1 MACTVVFLQ
10 ALRHAALR
18 SDRAKSFRSLRS
30 AACRSVFADGIP
42 MIYWLLPI
50 LFQVALVIHIVKTGR
65 NTLWIWLVI
74 FVPLIGALAYFA
86 VEILPEL
93 MGTRSVQRAKSGLR
107 NTLDPHRDLRE
118 ASQKLAVN
126 NSVDSRRKVADQLLE
141 RGRYD
146 EAIEHYRA
154 AMTGIYSHEPLLM
167 LGLAKAQFAKNQI
180 VDARQTLDALIANN
194 PDFKS
199 PEGHLLYARA
209 LEGEGNLDKALSE
222 YKALSKYYSGAEAMY
237 RYGSLLK
244 RQGQIEQGNAI
255 LKELLTN
262 AELAGAVFRK
272 EQSEWIEAARRE
284 LG

>member
-1 MACTVVFLQ
+1 
-10 ALRHAALR
+10 
-18 SDRAKSFRSLRS
+18 
-30 AACRSVFADGIP
+30 

-50 LFQVALVIHIVKTGR
+50 LFQVALVIHILKTGR

-74 FVPLIGALAYFA
+74 FVPLIGGIAYFV

-93 MGTRSVQRAKSGLR
+93 MGSRTAKRAASGLR
-107 NTLDPHRDLRE
+107 KTVDPHRDLRE

-126 NSVDSRRKVADQLLE
+126 DSVDSRRKVADQLFE

-167 LGLAKAQFAKNQI
+167 LGLARTQFAKNQI
-180 VDARQTLDALIANN
+180 ADARQTLDELIANN

-209 LEGEGNLDKALSE
+209 LEAEGNVDKALKE

-237 RYGSLLK
+237 RYASLLK
-244 RQGQIEQGNAI
+244 RQGQVEPGNAM
-255 LKELLTN
+255 LKELLAN

-272 EQSEWIEAARRE
+272 EQREWLDAAKRE

>member
-1 MACTVVFLQ
+1 
-10 ALRHAALR
+10 
-18 SDRAKSFRSLRS
+18 
-30 AACRSVFADGIP
+30 

-74 FVPLIGALAYFA
+74 FVPLVGALAYFA
-86 VEILPEL
+86 VEILPGL
-93 MGTRSVQRAKSGLR
+93 LGSRTAQRAASGLR
-107 NTLDPHRDLRE
+107 KTVDPHRDLRE

-126 NSVDSRRKVADQLLE
+126 DSVDSRRKVADQLFD

-167 LGLAKAQFAKNQI
+167 LGLAKAQFAKKQI
-180 VDARQTLDALIANN
+180 AEARATLDELIANN

-209 LEGEGNLDKALSE
+209 LESEGNAEKALAE
-222 YKALSKYYSGAEAMY
+222 YKALTKYYSGAEAMY
-237 RYGSLLK
+237 RYASLLK
-244 RQGQIEQGNAI
+244 RQGQVEQGNAM
-255 LKELLTN
+255 LKELLAN
-262 AELAGAVFRK
+262 SELAGAVFRK
-272 EQSEWIEAARRE
+272 ENREWLEAAKKE
-284 LG
+284 VE